1 MIDSSL
7 RRYHDKRLRH
17 NKVIALGPQLIR
29 PKTPNNCCTGGIYP
43 PAISATVTAQAP
55 DPFLTAAEHAGMAAQ
70 AEQLS
75 EIHQHLQHVLNCLEG
90 STGKDFKASASN
102 PCTGKGA
109 LQTLPKRSINLVRAR
124 KAIALA
130 RVGVKLHDV
139 PPAHYVSLAIHAIL
153 TEDQQ
158 RREKVKE

>member
-1 MIDSSL
+1 MINVSVTSNSL
-7 RRYHDKRLRH
+7 L
-17 NKVIALGPQLIR
+17 LIR
-29 PKTPNNCCTGGIYP
+29 PCNSLGRKLLRLAALGIFILS
-43 PAISATVTAQAP
+43 AISATATAKAP
-55 DPFLTAAEHAGMAAQ
+55 DSFLTAAEHAGMAAQ
-70 AEQLS
+70 AEQLG

-90 STGKDFKASASN
+90 STGKDFKASAGN

-109 LQTLPKRSINLVRAR
+109 LQALPKGSINLVRAR